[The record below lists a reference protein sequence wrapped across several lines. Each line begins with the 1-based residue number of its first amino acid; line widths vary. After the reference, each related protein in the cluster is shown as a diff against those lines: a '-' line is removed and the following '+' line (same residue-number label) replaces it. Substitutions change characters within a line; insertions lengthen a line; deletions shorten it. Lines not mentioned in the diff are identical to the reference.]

1 VHGELDVQAIFL
13 AGKNEDLRAEAESVA
28 AHAKFPVKV
37 IGYSNQVEQLMQ
49 AANVMVSKLGG
60 LTTFEALS
68 CRVPIIADATTPPM
82 PQESGAAHLL
92 ARRGAGVL
100 LRRASDIVPEVRRM
114 VEDSRYYSGL
124 RAATASLA
132 FPDATRRIV
141 EEITALI
148 PALADEETAPLEARS
163 A

>member
-1 VHGELDVQAIFL
+1 
-13 AGKNEDLRAEAESVA
+13 
-28 AHAKFPVKV
+28 
-37 IGYSNQVEQLMQ
+37 MQ

-60 LTTFEALS
+60 LTTFEALA

-82 PQESGAAHLL
+82 PQESGAATML

-100 LRRASDIVPEVRRM
+100 LKRAADIVPEVRRM
-114 VEDSRYYSGL
+114 VEDSRYYANL

-132 FPDATRRIV
+132 FPDSTRRIV

-148 PALADEETAPLEARS
+148 PAPPAPEGEPAHLEARS